1 MTSKFVLPLLLAVL
15 MLLVVSGSARRLQGD
30 EWADGET
37 SSASASVVG
46 HPTIQ
51 FLKRL
56 YLQQLASPCPSNMTY
71 DPNSNPHCHRR

>member
-30 EWADGET
+30 EWAGGET
-37 SSASASVVG
+37 ASASAVG

>member
-30 EWADGET
+30 EWAGGET
-37 SSASASVVG
+37 ASASASAAA
-46 HPTIQ
+46 IQ
-51 FLKRL
+51 FLKQF
-56 YLQQLASPCPSNMTY
+56 YLQQLAGPCPSNMTY